1 MEYFTYNT
9 QPKVTLHPKMATPAP
24 LFSSEDSYKRIVEAK
39 QKNGNT
45 FWDTMRVAFEEDYK
59 NLPLQRFKVWG
70 SVMTIP
76 FMTRAVF
83 SDYVRI
89 VLNVANENDV
99 LKNALV
105 EPMVGMTEMDYN
117 QFYSIFHDVKT
128 TMNRIQHAAHLI
140 YTDWV
145 EDIKGLNTIID
156 IGSGIGEMADI
167 VYKLGFKGKY
177 IIYDFPEVIQI
188 QKWYHKQLGLENIEY
203 ISNYE
208 ELKPADLCISTWALT
223 EMPLELR
230 ENILNKIG
238 GTKNW
243 LIAYSNLI
251 FNMDNDKYIAED
263 FVPKF
268 NNHNIEYIDIP
279 FMNWDGGTK
288 YLSIKEK

>member
-105 EPMVGMTEMDYN
+105 EPMVGMTEMDYD

-188 QKWYHKQLGLENIEY
+188 QKWHHKQLGLENIEY

-251 FNMDNDKYIAED
+251 FNLDNDKYIAED